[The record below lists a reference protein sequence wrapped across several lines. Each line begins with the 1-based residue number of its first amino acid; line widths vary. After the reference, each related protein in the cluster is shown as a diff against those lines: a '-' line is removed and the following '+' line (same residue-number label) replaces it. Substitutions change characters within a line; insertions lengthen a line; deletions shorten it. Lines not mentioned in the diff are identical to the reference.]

1 MNKKRL
7 LIIIIYVLLVLAGS
21 YYVFMGFQG
30 LLTAMSKEG
39 KVILPFVS
47 PLLLFILLTGMFV
60 ISFHQVF
67 HKEPITK
74 KLYFRNSIYLIV
86 NGSLASVFSLINVIT
101 YKNWAYGGPT
111 ILYPIDFLLL
121 SLCGIAYGVYLLLL
135 SKKAEDIE
143 EKKENIVYKI
153 ARAIFAFIA
162 LDRLGCL
169 LVSIFNGSA
178 RTFIF
183 LVPLYILCLLP
194 SLFFV
199 IKVLK
204 DKIESKGL
212 IIMYSLIIGLWIVCN
227 VYQIVMLFGN
237 DATQFMKLISPFFGL
252 DRIITIPVTFILLTI
267 VTPIPFIIG
276 LIKSIKDI
284 VVLNK

>member
-74 KLYFRNSIYLIV
+74 KFYFRNSIYLIV

-153 ARAIFAFIA
+153 ARTIFAFIA

-212 IIMYSLIIGLWIVCN
+212 IIMYSLIIGLWLVCN

-284 VVLNK
+284 IVLNK